1 MPPRWLP
8 ESVLNFEAMVA
19 QPLVSRVH
27 QLCMPILSL
36 DSSLLRSIC
45 DPLMVSRAE
54 TTPSANTNKC
64 TTDILQVQH
73 ESMRRMIAMAES
85 RPSYGMN
92 QRSPYLA
99 PESRFAFDSNWTGR
113 RDQQQH
119 GGGMPS
125 GFTRSF
131 EILQNH
137 ALYRFDNGSSH
148 RPGPLD
154 ATGSLVSSGPPSMPA
169 SQGLP
174 PGSLVSSRQ
183 PSLQPFTG
191 RPHSLVNSHASGQN
205 STLGNDIE
213 RPELIVRLPLP
224 RNLMP
229 RVPDPSLFSSFH
241 MLTAFKDSV
250 EDPANPTIRLRI
262 HSGIWDAHKTP
273 IFSILTMRQHD
284 PFGPRLEYYCA
295 ERGKRFGADWK
306 FVYKYRAPTDE
317 NPNAVRYADLTY
329 DLTPAQVF
337 DKDYL
342 TAAMHDGDTIICA
355 RNPMPGEVNEL
366 QSALGCQRIDIQNGE
381 TTVWQDHDINRK
393 WYQDLEASQAAT
405 KKQIAFIHS
414 VNKNLR
420 HKEVLNQGQMTTLQ
434 NENAQLR
441 LEIRTLHQTITEQRR
456 SAQGA
461 GQGQHALL
469 GPLPSEGP
477 ALYHDEPIHG
487 RRGRSSGEETLSPEP
502 RAPAA
507 PAVYQNGLSQQQR
520 IQGAG
525 QRQDTPSP
533 APRAPVAPA
542 LNLNGSNQ
550 PPRTQGAGR
559 NAMLSWPSAPT
570 ASYHPIGRRIRN
582 AAGQV
587 ARDEDGDE
595 DF

>member
-1 MPPRWLP
+1 M
-8 ESVLNFEAMVA
+8 
-19 QPLVSRVH
+19 
-27 QLCMPILSL
+27 
-36 DSSLLRSIC
+36 
-45 DPLMVSRAE
+45 
-54 TTPSANTNKC
+54 
-64 TTDILQVQH
+64 QVQH
-73 ESMRRMIAMAES
+73 ESMRRMLAMAES
-85 RPSYGMN
+85 RPSYGLN
-92 QRSPYLA
+92 QRLPYLA
-99 PESRFAFDSNWTGR
+99 PESRSAFDSNWTGG

-119 GGGMPS
+119 GGGMSS

-131 EILQNH
+131 EVLQNH
-137 ALYRFDNGSSH
+137 ASYRFDNGSSH

-154 ATGSLVSSGPPSMPA
+154 ATGSRVSSGQPSMPA

-183 PSLQPFTG
+183 PSLQPFTR

-205 STLGNDIE
+205 GTLGDDME

-224 RNLMP
+224 QHLMP
-229 RVPDPSLFSSFH
+229 RVPSPSLLSSFH
-241 MLTAFKDSV
+241 MLTAFKDGV

-262 HSGIWDAHKTP
+262 HSGIWDTHKTP

-295 ERGKRFGADWK
+295 ERGKRFGTDWK
-306 FVYKYRAPTDE
+306 FVFKYRAPTDE

-337 DKDYL
+337 DEDYP
-342 TAAMHDGDTIICA
+342 TAAMRDGDTIICA
-355 RNPMPGEVNEL
+355 RNPMPGETNEL
-366 QSALGCQRIDIQNGE
+366 QSALGCQRIDVQNGE
-381 TTVWQDHDINRK
+381 TTVWQDPDINRK

-405 KKQIAFIHS
+405 KRQIALIHT
-414 VNKNLR
+414 VNKSLK
-420 HKEVLNQGQMTTLQ
+420 HKDVLNQGQMTTLQ
-434 NENAQLR
+434 NENAELK
-441 LEIRTLHQTITEQRR
+441 LEILKLHQTITDQRP

-477 ALYHDEPIHG
+477 AVYQNGPIQPG
-487 RRGRSSGEETLSPEP
+487 RGRSSGEEALSPEP

-507 PAVYQNGLSQQQR
+507 PAVYQNGLSQRQR

-533 APRAPVAPA
+533 APRAPAAPA

-550 PPRTQGAGR
+550 PQRIQGAGR

-570 ASYHPIGRRIRN
+570 ASYFPIGRRVRN
-582 AAGQV
+582 AAGHV
-587 ARDEDGDE
+587 ARDEHGDE

>member
-1 MPPRWLP
+1 M
-8 ESVLNFEAMVA
+8 A
-19 QPLVSRVH
+19 
-27 QLCMPILSL
+27 
-36 DSSLLRSIC
+36 
-45 DPLMVSRAE
+45 SRAE
-54 TTPSANTNKC
+54 TTPSANTNKY

-99 PESRFAFDSNWTGR
+99 PESRFASDSDWTGG

-137 ALYRFDNGSSH
+137 ASYRFDNGSSH
-148 RPGPLD
+148 RPGLLD
-154 ATGSLVSSGPPSMPA
+154 ATGSLVSSGQPSMPA

-205 STLGNDIE
+205 GTLGNDIE

-224 RNLMP
+224 PNLMP
-229 RVPDPSLFSSFH
+229 RVPSPSLLSSFH
-241 MLTAFKDSV
+241 MLTAFKDGV

-284 PFGPRLEYYCA
+284 PFGPRLEFYCA

-306 FVYKYRAPTDE
+306 FVFKYRAPTDE

-337 DKDYL
+337 DKDYP
-342 TAAMHDGDTIICA
+342 TAAMRDGDTIICA
-355 RNPMPGEVNEL
+355 RNP
-366 QSALGCQRIDIQNGE
+366 RIDIQNGE
-381 TTVWQDHDINRK
+381 TTVWQDPDINRK

-405 KKQIAFIHS
+405 KKQLAFIHS
-414 VNKNLR
+414 VNMNLR
-420 HKEVLNQGQMTTLQ
+420 HKDVLNQGQMTTLE

-441 LEIRTLHQTITEQRR
+441 LEVRTLHQIITDQRR
-456 SAQGA
+456 GAQGA
-461 GQGQHALL
+461 GQGQQALL
-469 GPLPSEGP
+469 GPLPSEGL

-487 RRGRSSGEETLSPEP
+487 RCGRSSGEETLSPEP
-502 RAPAA
+502 CAPAA
-507 PAVYQNGLSQQQR
+507 PAVYQNGLSQHHR

-525 QRQDTPSP
+525 QRQDTPSS
-533 APRAPVAPA
+533 APRAPAASA

-550 PPRTQGAGR
+550 PQRTQGAGR

-570 ASYHPIGRRIRN
+570 ASYFPIGRRVRN
-582 AAGQV
+582 TAGQV

-595 DF
+595 IF